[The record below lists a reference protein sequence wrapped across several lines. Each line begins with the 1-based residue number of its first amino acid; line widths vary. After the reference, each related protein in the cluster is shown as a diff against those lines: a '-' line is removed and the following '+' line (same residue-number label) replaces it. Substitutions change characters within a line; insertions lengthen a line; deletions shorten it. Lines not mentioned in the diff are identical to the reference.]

1 MAKVCGTIRAALG
14 VILLT
19 GCGTLDLGNRPT
31 NVGPLPV
38 KGALGDSSVIIGVPL
53 KVEKRVTGGYRSR
66 VDLQFEVK
74 LTEPEGVE
82 VPLVPNGLVVG
93 PRVRW

>member
-1 MAKVCGTIRAALG
+1 MTSRAVTICLASM
-14 VILLT
+14 VFVT
-19 GCGTLDLGNRPT
+19 SGCGSFDLGNRPT
-31 NVGPLPV
+31 SVGPLPV
-38 KGALGDSSVIIGVPL
+38 KGALGDSSVIVGVPL

-74 LTEPEGVE
+74 LTEPEGVD

>member
-1 MAKVCGTIRAALG
+1 MASRTATLAA
-14 VILLT
+14 VILTLVGF

-31 NVGPLPV
+31 SVGPLPV

-74 LTEPEGVE
+74 LTEPEGVD

>member
-1 MAKVCGTIRAALG
+1 MTFPSSRIFIVSKI
-14 VILLT
+14 ILLT

-31 NVGPLPV
+31 SVGPLPV

-74 LTEPEGVE
+74 LTEPEGVD

>member
-1 MAKVCGTIRAALG
+1 MTFPSPRIFIVSMI
-14 VILLT
+14 IYLT
-19 GCGTLDLGNRPT
+19 GCGTLDFGNRPT
-31 NVGPLPV
+31 SVGPLPV

-74 LTEPEGVE
+74 LTEPEGVD

>member
-1 MAKVCGTIRAALG
+1 MAKVFGTIRAALG
-14 VILLT
+14 AILLT

-31 NVGPLPV
+31 SVGPLPV
-38 KGALGDSSVIIGVPL
+38 KGSLRDGSVVIGVPL

-82 VPLVPNGLVVG
+82 LPLVPNGLVVG

>member
-1 MAKVCGTIRAALG
+1 MSPRIFIVLMI
-14 VILLT
+14 IYLT
-19 GCGTLDLGNRPT
+19 GCGSFDLGNRPT
-31 NVGPLPV
+31 SVGPLPV
-38 KGALGDSSVIIGVPL
+38 KGALGDSSVIVGVPL

-74 LTEPEGVE
+74 LTEPEGVD